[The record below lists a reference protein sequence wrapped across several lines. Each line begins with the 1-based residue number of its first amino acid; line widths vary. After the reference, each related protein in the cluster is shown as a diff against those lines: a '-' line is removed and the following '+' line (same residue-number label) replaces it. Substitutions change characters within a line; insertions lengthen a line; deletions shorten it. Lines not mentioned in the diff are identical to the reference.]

1 MAGTAALLLLSNTED
16 LNGDQVLNHE
26 DVRLKLQT
34 TAIDLGDPGFD
45 NTYGFG
51 LVQAPGDSDGDG
63 ILNSED
69 NCPTVHNPDQED
81 TYPPQGNAIGDACDC
96 EGNFDCDSDVDAQ
109 DLSTFLADFGRGMYA
124 TVCDGGNPC
133 NGDFACDGDVD
144 SVDVAAM
151 LEDFGRGRYANPCP
165 TCSGTEWCV
174 Y

>member
-1 MAGTAALLLLSNTED
+1 VAGTAALLLLSNTED

-45 NTYGFG
+45 TLYGFG

-69 NCPTVHNPDQED
+69 NCPSIHNPGQED

-96 EGNFDCDSDVDAQ
+96 EADFDCNGNVDGVDV
-109 DLSTFLADFGRGMYA
+109 STLLADFGRSAMSDPCTSENQCSG
-124 TVCDGGNPC
+124 DFDC
-133 NGDFACDGDVD
+133 NG
-144 SVDVAAM
+144 SVDAEDLNIF
-151 LEDFGRGRYANPCP
+151 LEDFGRSLYYESCP
-165 TCSGTEWCV
+165 ACQVVDWCV